1 MFLFTWPGR
10 HGSTGDEMAKEPSP
24 WRPLLT
30 LASVGITFVSVTAGT
45 TIGGYFVDRWLGS
58 TPWFT
63 LIGIAVGIAAGFRDL
78 FRTLKRAERQEHDG
92 T

>member
-1 MFLFTWPGR
+1 
-10 HGSTGDEMAKEPSP
+10 MAEEPSP

-30 LASVGITFVSVTAGT
+30 LAGIGLTFVLATAGA
-45 TIGGYFVDRWLGS
+45 TIGGYFVDRWLGT

-63 LIGIAVGIAAGFRDL
+63 LIGIVVGVAAGFRDL
-78 FRTLKRAERQEHDG
+78 FRTLKRAERQERNG